1 MSVVENINTSIKNIQ
16 NASMIYKQ
24 MISENENEIYRA
36 LSKTLT
42 KERKGKK
49 DVRDSERGGEL
60 SYFDS

>member
-24 MISENENEIYRA
+24 MICENENEIYRA

>member
-1 MSVVENINTSIKNIQ
+1 MSVVENINTSIKIIQ

>member
-1 MSVVENINTSIKNIQ
+1 MSVVENINMSIKNIQ

-36 LSKTLT
+36 LSKTT